1 MRILVLIFLCGLA
14 SDFLLSQELF
24 RGENLLVKPPKT
36 SEYKGFH
43 KESGGLKSTTW
54 ISNEN
59 STKDTFTVN
68 ILSGN
73 RLDLERFRDI
83 QDQPGREA
91 CSEFSS
97 LDIND
102 LERNGY
108 KSLFWETS
116 CTLNDTSIRIIQ
128 LAILG
133 RDSLYHLRKLWRIP
147 VEADIYSSWRKK
159 MEEISVCD
167 TRWNRKKKH
176 PCPKD
181 LSKVDD

>member
-1 MRILVLIFLCGLA
+1 MKIFTFMFLCGLA

-24 RGENLLVKPPKT
+24 RGENLLVKPPDN
-36 SEYKGFH
+36 SDYKGYH

-59 STKDTFTVN
+59 GTKDSFTDS
-68 ILSGN
+68 ILSEN
-73 RLDLERFRDI
+73 RLDLGQFRDI
-83 QDQPGREA
+83 QDKPGREA
-91 CSEFSS
+91 CSEFNS
-97 LDIND
+97 LDINES
-102 LERNGY
+102 ERNGY

-116 CTLNDTSIRIIQ
+116 CNLDDASIRIIQ
-128 LAILG
+128 LAIRG
-133 RDSLYHLRKLWRIP
+133 RDSLYHLRKLWHVP
-147 VEADIYSSWRKK
+147 VEPDIYLLWQKK

-176 PCPKD
+176 PCPED

>member
-1 MRILVLIFLCGLA
+1 M
-14 SDFLLSQELF
+14 
-24 RGENLLVKPPKT
+24 
-36 SEYKGFH
+36 
-43 KESGGLKSTTW
+43 
-54 ISNEN
+54 
-59 STKDTFTVN
+59 N

-83 QDQPGREA
+83 QDKPGRES

-97 LDIND
+97 VDIND

-116 CTLNDTSIRIIQ
+116 CTLNDTSIRVLQ

-147 VEADIYSSWRKK
+147 VESDIYSRWQKKWRKYRSAILDGI
-159 MEEISVCD
+159 E
-167 TRWNRKKKH
+167 KKKH
-176 PCPKD
+176 PCPED